1 MSLLALGMNHESAS
15 VEFRE
20 KAAIGAEQISHA
32 LSELHDNCH
41 SQSVIVSTCNRTEL
55 YVHCNEDDPEPI
67 IHWLANFQHLDEEQL
82 RESLYVYRGSEVVRH
97 LIRVAAGLD
106 SMILGEP
113 QIFGQVK
120 QAYAEAREVG
130 VIGPILERCF
140 QRGFAAAKE
149 VRTQTG
155 IGESAVSVAY
165 AAVSLAKQIFADIS
179 QAKVMLIGAG
189 ETIEL
194 VAKHLLEQ
202 GVTEIT
208 VANRTVTR
216 AQELAKQFNGHA
228 IALNELPDY
237 LPQADIVIGSTAS
250 PLPIIGKGMMEQV
263 MKTRRHQPV
272 FMVDIAVPRDIESQV
287 GDLRDIYLYTVD
299 DLKGIIEQNLAH
311 RREEADQAEALI
323 SRQVDEFMAW
333 FRSLETV
340 DSIRHFRVHCFE
352 MRDEQVDKALE
363 SLSNGHPP
371 EEVIQELA
379 FKLTNKLIHAPTQAL
394 NKAGREG
401 RFDHLEVI
409 RQALGCPAK
418 SRF

>member
-15 VEFRE
+15 VELRE
-20 KAAIGAEQISHA
+20 KAAIGAEQISQA
-32 LSELHDNCH
+32 LNELQDSCH

-55 YVHCNEDDPEPI
+55 YIHCDEEDPEPI

-82 RESLYVYRGSEVVRH
+82 RESLYVYRGPEVIRH

-113 QIFGQVK
+113 QILGQVK

-202 GVTEIT
+202 GVKQIT
-208 VANRTVTR
+208 VANRTVAR
-216 AQELAKQFNGHA
+216 AQELAKQFDGRA

-287 GDLRDIYLYTVD
+287 GDLRDVYLYTVD

-323 SRQVDEFMAW
+323 SQQVDEFMAW
-333 FRSLETV
+333 LRSLETV
-340 DSIRHFRVHCFE
+340 DSIRHFRAHCFE
-352 MRDEQVDKALE
+352 MRDEQVHKALE

-418 SRF
+418 SRM